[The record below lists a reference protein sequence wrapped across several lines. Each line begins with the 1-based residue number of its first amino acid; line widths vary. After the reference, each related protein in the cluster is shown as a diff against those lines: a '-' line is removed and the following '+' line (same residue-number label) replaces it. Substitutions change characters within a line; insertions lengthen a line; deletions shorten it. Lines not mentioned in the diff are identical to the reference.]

1 MKFEVNEKV
10 FAFTMLLY
18 GQQLFIQMFNEEAD
32 KEWKLIQPILKQL
45 YEGLKE
51 KHKKKGYQRALDYSG
66 SKPPVLSNFYDLW
79 FILYCISNYRIFWI
93 DLDSDKKELMI
104 LKYALNNVAK
114 KSHRTFSEYKS
125 RHI

>member
-1 MKFEVNEKV
+1 
-10 FAFTMLLY
+10 MLLY
-18 GQQLFIQMFNEEAD
+18 GQQLFVQLFNEEED

-45 YEGLKE
+45 HEGLKE
-51 KHKKKGYQRALDYSG
+51 EHRKKGYQRALDYSG
-66 SKPPVLSNFYDLW
+66 SRPPVLSDFSDLW

-93 DLDSDKKELMI
+93 DLDSDKKELEI